1 MNDEW
6 LIVYIL
12 QQISKRYDDVVI
24 AVNDNDGDFLLI
36 EAAMELPSWLDP
48 SNSDNRVYIYQGD
61 LHIIPLP
68 KTPAEILH
76 IPSGKI
82 SRSRA
87 VNIIRSNMVSTRAA
101 QNVQEAAFFRLKGY
115 PAKAADEKHHALCT
129 IPRKLAYILLKHPQV
144 IPSAVEAFYLR
155 DPSSMRASARME
167 KFPPTDRVTTV
178 VDMTKTSYAQ
188 LVSQKFH
195 APKSFT
201 MPPRSNKRTYAAADL
216 GMRIT
221 CAFEMLYADKRMNR
235 ESPSQNVTVEEYDFA
250 NDKKWGA
257 FKRKLMQREFFK
269 GELEGS
275 QRYRQLELVAKQQ
288 HLNQLQQ
295 EVKNVDEEAD
305 LEDMAEMITNSPLQH
320 IPRKEIDLLLN
331 EYSDDRVEK
340 ALEAAKCKV
349 EDDDS
354 WMDVDPN
361 QLEELLKQY
370 GSLNMDDVNPNMAKQ
385 EDGSGLDLEA
395 MMKKF
400 EDFVNYE
407 QSGLEGAEF
416 PMYVV
421 IYVILHY
428 GCCIPF
434 YKIVKHHF
442 AGRKHFKAATTRK
455 MKKIKTETRNS
466 MTTTTTNMNLR
477 TMKFHSI
484 QINS

>member
-6 LIVYIL
+6 FIVYIL
-12 QQISKRYDDVVI
+12 QQISKRYEDAVI

-48 SNSDNRVYIYQGD
+48 SNSDNRVYIFQGD

-82 SRSRA
+82 YRSRA
-87 VNIIRSNMVSTRAA
+87 VDIIRSNMVSTRATK
-101 QNVQEAAFFRLKGY
+101 NVQEAAFFRLKGF
-115 PAKAADEKHHALCT
+115 PAKAAEEKHHALCT
-129 IPRKLAYILLKHPQV
+129 IPKRLAYILLKNPQI
-144 IPSAVEAFYLR
+144 IPRAVEAFYLR
-155 DPSSMRASARME
+155 DPNSMRASARLE

-195 APKSFT
+195 APKSFV
-201 MPPRSNKRTYAAADL
+201 MPPRSNKRTYVAADL

-221 CAFEMLYADKRMNR
+221 CAFEMLYADKRINR
-235 ESPSQNVTVEEYDFA
+235 EISGQHVTVEEYDFA
-250 NDKKWGA
+250 NDKRWNIFLK
-257 FKRKLMQREFFK
+257 KLQQRGFFR

-288 HLNQLQQ
+288 HLNHLQQ
-295 EVKNVDEEAD
+295 EVRKIDEEAD
-305 LEDMAEMITNSPLQH
+305 LEDMETVIANSPLQH
-320 IPRKEIDLLLN
+320 IPRTEIDLLLE
-331 EYSDDRVEK
+331 EYSDDRVDK
-340 ALEAAKCKV
+340 MLEDAESKV

-354 WMDVDPN
+354 WMDVDPK

-370 GSLNMDDVNPNMAKQ
+370 GGPNMDDINPSMATQ
-385 EDGSGLDLEA
+385 ENESGMDLEA

-407 QSGLEGAEF
+407 QSGLDGAEF
-416 PMYVV
+416 PM
-421 IYVILHY
+421 
-428 GCCIPF
+428 
-434 YKIVKHHF
+434 
-442 AGRKHFKAATTRK
+442 
-455 MKKIKTETRNS
+455 
-466 MTTTTTNMNLR
+466 
-477 TMKFHSI
+477 
-484 QINS
+484 